1 MIHVTAY
8 QSVHH
13 IDPAAGLLLGVKNAM
28 FEKNV
33 ILTEETATT
42 EGSYESMILT
52 LVLLVLRN
60 QVYGH

>member
-1 MIHVTAY
+1 
-8 QSVHH
+8 
-13 IDPAAGLLLGVKNAM
+13 
-28 FEKNV
+28 V